1 MRESSGKPWKIRES
15 SVKIQENPR
24 SGKIWEHRGKL
35 RESFEK
41 ILETLGKLRA
51 GKLRE
56 SFGKAPGKLRE
67 NPGKSGKIR
76 ENPGKSGKI
85 RENPGKSGKAPG
97 KALGKTPGR
106 PPGKSGKALGQLR
119 ENPGKCRKIWEDLG
133 RSDLLCSALI
143 CFGLISDLICLISSA
158 LI

>member
-41 ILETLGKLRA
+41 ILEILGKLRA

-56 SFGKAPGKLRE
+56 SFGKASGKLRE

-85 RENPGKSGKAPG
+85 WENPGKSGKIWENPG
-97 KALGKTPGR
+97 KLR
-106 PPGKSGKALGQLR
+106 ERLWERLQDDLR
-119 ENPGKCRKIWEDLG
+119 ENPGKLWDSSGKIWQSAG
-133 RSDLLCSALI
+133 KAGKIRSALI
-143 CFGLISDLICLISSA
+143 
-158 LI
+158 